1 MFVLQFQLV
10 RVLAGLALAFSVS
23 QPALAQRIGGHR
35 GEPHGGGRHRA
46 EPPTAPGKPVARAE
60 AETNQA
66 REDREARRLHGVP
79 PRWMERL
86 QDMSPAQQDRFLN
99 NNERFQN
106 LPPERQALIRRR
118 LQWWNGLTPEQRLA
132 IRERQRI
139 WEQMAPEKQR
149 HVRDEL
155 LPKWRQLPP
164 DRRQAIVERLHLLH
178 RLSEAERTAKLND
191 LSFLAGLSPEDREM
205 LRELSHLRVGN
216 APEPPQ
222 ENP

>member
-1 MFVLQFQLV
+1 MRVLQFQLV
-10 RVLAGLALAFSVS
+10 RVLAGLALAVSVS
-23 QPALAQRIGGHR
+23 QPSLAQRIGGHR
-35 GEPHGGGRHRA
+35 GEPHRGGGHRA
-46 EPPTAPGKPVARAE
+46 EPPTEPGKPVPRAE

-66 REDREARRLHGVP
+66 RGDRGARRLQGVP

-118 LQWWNGLTPEQRLA
+118 LQGWNGLTPEQRLA

-139 WEQMAPEKQR
+139 WEQMAPEQQR

-164 DRRQAIVERLHLLH
+164 DRKQAIVERLHLLH

-191 LSFLAGLSPEDREM
+191 PSFLAGLSPEDREM
-205 LRELSHLRVGN
+205 LRELSHLSVGN